1 MSCADEVE
9 KLLKE
14 YTSTIELS
22 LDFRSQKRSLRC
34 SFCNQPFKYQVV
46 MDEHVV
52 TRHMNLLKTLTDDE
66 RLEFLRKYIKDES
79 KMMYPEFH
87 RQHFGLNWR

>member
-1 MSCADEVE
+1 MSFADEVE
-9 KLLKE
+9 QLLKE

-22 LDFRSQKRSLRC
+22 FDFRARKRPLRC
-34 SFCNQPFKYQVV
+34 SFCNRPYKYQVI
-46 MDEHVV
+46 MDEHVI

-87 RQHFGLNWR
+87 RKHFGLN